1 VVDDEVSVTLNNSQ
15 TGAPNQLIKNY
26 HFTRG
31 LVSQTIEVERN
42 RACQTTV
49 AIDSSG
55 NVKQFCIA
63 DIIQ

>member
-1 VVDDEVSVTLNNSQ
+1 VEDGVSVTLNNSQ
-15 TGAPNQLIKNY
+15 TASPNQQVQNY

-31 LVSQTIEVERN
+31 LASRTIKVERN
-42 RACQTTV
+42 RSYETTV

-63 DIIQ
+63 DLT